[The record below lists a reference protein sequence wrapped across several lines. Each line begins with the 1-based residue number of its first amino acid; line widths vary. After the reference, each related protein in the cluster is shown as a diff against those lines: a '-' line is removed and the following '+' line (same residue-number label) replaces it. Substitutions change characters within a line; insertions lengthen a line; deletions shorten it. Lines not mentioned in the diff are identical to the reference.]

1 MNGRAIR
8 YSPVFRTAAVGG
20 MLSVVAGLAAGWI
33 RYWIGYFVL
42 FQGAVAGVAIALAA
56 SALVRT
62 RRGGVI
68 GPDAPIRLGVAA
80 IWFVLFQAGQ
90 TIGFGLA
97 QPWFDPVVWFFK
109 VLNGRAAELV
119 FGAKSSGGNVEDF
132 AMGATGFLWIAFTLV
147 DWAVMFFFLYR
158 LPWNASDPKADEAD
172 GDGDGEQMAT
182 PPPAW
187 HKAVNIAVGAV
198 LLVGVASAIF
208 TFRPDVEIKASR
220 VALRAGDSDAAMRLA
235 RRAAFAS
242 RDPGMAAEALATQ
255 IRVAGAEGRESRCD
269 ALFQK
274 LMADYP
280 ESPWTLVLWGER
292 AFKSG
297 DRSGGAVELAR
308 GVDAL
313 GTKGELS
320 PKDLLPYLLLR
331 AEAYAD
337 LSQFPEADRDIQ
349 TVLKTSPRNP
359 EVLWTA
365 SVILEKQG
373 KFPEAQKAAGEAIRA
388 AEWRDAGFYFS
399 DTGRRWAD
407 RFVELGQRAE
417 KAAGQ

>member
-1 MNGRAIR
+1 MNRMNDRAGRHSAAWT
-8 YSPVFRTAAVGG
+8 TAAVGAL
-20 MLSVVAGLAAGWI
+20 LSVLVGMAMGWG

-42 FQGAVAGVAIALAA
+42 FQGAIAGVGIALAV
-56 SALVRT
+56 SALT
-62 RRGGVI
+62 RIRHNGAV
-68 GPDAPIRLGVAA
+68 GPGAAGRLGVAA
-80 IWFVLFQAGQ
+80 IWFIFFQAGQ
-90 TIGFGLA
+90 VIGFGLA
-97 QPWFDPVVWFFK
+97 QPWFDPVAWFFK

-132 AMGATGFLWIAFTLV
+132 AMGANGFLWIAFTLV

-158 LPWNASDPKADEAD
+158 LPWNSAEPPSTDADDAPP
-172 GDGDGEQMAT
+172 AT

-187 HKAVNIAVGAV
+187 HKAVNLAVGAV
-198 LLVGVASAIF
+198 LLVGVASTIF

-235 RRAAFAS
+235 RRAAFAG
-242 RDPGMAAEALATQ
+242 RDSEMAAEALATQ

-297 DRSGGAVELAR
+297 DRSGGAAELAR

-359 EVLWTA
+359 DVLWTC

-373 KFPEAQKAAGEAIRA
+373 RFPEAQKAAGEAMRA

-399 DTGRRWAD
+399 SKGRQWAD
-407 RFVELGQRAE
+407 RFVELGRKAE
-417 KAAGQ
+417 TTAVE